1 VIEVE
6 ADEFI
11 DKVKRFT
18 KLDYLTLQ
26 RVIGYIKAA
35 DNDFKIAYS
44 SVLSN
49 DASGIIFNTFA
60 AGEAIAH
67 ASCSFNASN
76 PTYSDLALFR
86 DAYYKYTG
94 EQIDKIAKALKEKIK
109 GLVG

>member
-1 VIEVE
+1 MESN
-6 ADEFI
+6 EFI

-18 KLDYLTLQ
+18 KLDYPTLQ

-35 DNDFKIAYS
+35 DNDFNIAYS

-67 ASCSFNASN
+67 ASCTFDASN
-76 PTYSDLALFR
+76 PTDSDLALFR
-86 DAYYKYTG
+86 DAYFKYTS
-94 EQIDKIAKALKEKIK
+94 EQMEKISNALKQKIK
-109 GLVG
+109 NIVG